1 MIGANLF
8 GKTVSDLQENMNV
21 LDNGKIT
28 GTLKYVDD
36 YTEFSSDPSL
46 QSGNYLVIH
55 ADVVGVPNAT
65 ISVKVTNPVELDEDR
80 TIVLHIA
87 DKDSQTVTVVASAEG
102 YATTTKVF
110 DLKNL
115 VCESSGQG

>member
-1 MIGANLF
+1 
-8 GKTVSDLQENMNV
+8 MNV

>member
-1 MIGANLF
+1 MF
-8 GKTVSDLQENMNV
+8 GKTTSDLQENMNV

-36 YTEFSSDPSL
+36 YTGFDPSNPEL
-46 QSGNYLVIH
+46 QVGNFLVLH
-55 ADVVGVPNAT
+55 ADAVGVPTAT

-80 TIVLHIA
+80 TIVLRIA

-102 YATTTKVF
+102 YATTTKIYS
-110 DLKNL
+110 LSNL
-115 VCESSGQG
+115 VCESAGQG